1 VSIVQISRIQH
12 RRGKATELPQ
22 LAAGELGWVI
32 DEQRLYIGNGTV
44 ADGAPAVG
52 NTEILTAGS
61 PSFSTAL
68 NYVYRGYLGDATPI
82 LTGAVSDVIRT
93 LQERLDDYV
102 SVRAFGAVGDG
113 VADDT
118 AALQRALDQI
128 YNNLDQNDA
137 RSERILFFPAGVYKT
152 SASLRIPPFANL
164 VGEDIVIYQSG
175 GNGPVAITEDGKGN
189 IYPNIGNASATV
201 PQYINIEGITFKNGE
216 AYPGFSIDCTSHIRF
231 VNCGF
236 AGTYALNGA
245 DNSNSRGVTVR
256 STTALP
262 CSNIIFDRCQFTK
275 FARLVDLSYDLRSTK
290 FINCDFSTAYYGILI
305 ANDTNGSTNGLVSGP
320 VDVKISFSQFKD
332 IMRQAFWVVNI
343 GGLSKNIISSNNF
356 YSATVSVNNGG
367 INSTTTFP
375 IIQYDRGACNS
386 SQDFFEITNLRSN
399 ALPPVATTLGA
410 VSQGNNRNVFTLSDN
425 QITGQPFYNFPAQ
438 AIQSITI
445 TYKII
450 RGTSIRYG
458 TLSINGDTTS
468 VNYSDNYL
476 DASGDVGVTLS
487 AALLNLGGGP
497 GNDTL
502 QVQYTTTN
510 AGVSGTISY
519 TISQLS

>member
-1 VSIVQISRIQH
+1 VPIVQISRIQH
-12 RRGKATELPQ
+12 RRGKSTELPQ

-61 PSFSTAL
+61 ASFSTAL

-82 LTGAVSDVIRT
+82 LTGAVSDIIRT

-102 SVRAFGAVGDG
+102 SVRSFGAVGDG

-128 YNNLDQNDA
+128 YNNLDLNDA

-152 SASLRIPPFANL
+152 SASLKIPPFANL
-164 VGEDIVIYQSG
+164 IGEDIVIYQSG
-175 GNGPVAITEDGKGN
+175 GNGPVAITQDSKGN
-189 IYPNIGNASATV
+189 IYPNIGNASATI

-216 AYPGFSIDCTSHIRF
+216 AYPGFCIDCTSHIRF
-231 VNCGF
+231 VNCEF
-236 AGTYALNGA
+236 AGTYALNGT
-245 DNSNSRGVTVR
+245 DNSNSKGVTVR

-262 CSNIIFDRCQFTK
+262 CSDIVFDSCRFTK
-275 FARLVDLSYDLRSTK
+275 FARLVDFSYDVRSAK
-290 FINCDFSTAYYGILI
+290 FANCDFSTSYYGILI
-305 ANDTNGSTNGLVSGP
+305 ANGTDGSTNGLTLGP

-343 GGLSKNIISSNNF
+343 GGDSKNLVSFNNF
-356 YSATVSVNNGG
+356 YAATVSMNNEG
-367 INSTTTFP
+367 ISSATTFP
-375 IIQYDRGACNS
+375 IIQYDRGDCNS
-386 SQDFFEITNLRSN
+386 SQDFFEITHLRSN
-399 ALPPVATTLGA
+399 ALFPVTTTLGA
-410 VSQGNNRNVFTLSDN
+410 VSHGNNQSVFTLLDN
-425 QITGQPFYNFPAQ
+425 QSVAQPLYNFPAQ
-438 AIQSITI
+438 ATQSITI

-458 TLSINGDTTS
+458 TLSINGDTSS
-468 VNYSDNYL
+468 VNYGDNYL

-497 GNDTL
+497 SNDTL

-510 AGVSGTISY
+510 AGSNGTISY